1 MVNLEGYD
9 EVRDEL
15 AKSIRGIENL
25 LDSLESV
32 EGNPEQITKDD
43 IILYFGNLA
52 KVTRINL
59 NAIDKILK
67 ASSELEKKIILNQKV
82 TKLVLDMQ
90 PVEVKKKAKKVLKT

>member
-32 EGNPEQITKDD
+32 ERNPEQITKDD
-43 IILYFGNLA
+43 IILYFVNLA
-52 KVTRINL
+52 KVIRINL

>member
-32 EGNPEQITKDD
+32 ERNPEQITKDD

-52 KVTRINL
+52 KVIRINL